1 MFRFYAADVVRVDFR
16 PSGSQPAE
24 ASGAVI
30 RAVGAVS
37 SMTISCSTV
46 VELRARSVATTSI
59 LCAPS
64 ARSSRVSAAVVGH
77 AGFEGVAVQGPG
89 RTRLVDESG
98 RQLVGDHRL
107 QRRPRTPVLQ
117 AQGVLEEIALADL
130 KGKNI
135 VLYFYPKDST
145 PGCTTE
151 GGDFRDVAEVG
162 DHRPALARAL
172 AFAGGVQPPG
182 PVTAPLAAGFA
193 AAKGYDKYREMGG
206 IVEEQLQLAVRA
218 LVEGNVD
225 MAAEVVHNDYRINAL
240 DVDIDEE
247 CTRIVAR
254 RQPAA
259 SDLRLVMAVIKTITD
274 LERIGDEAKRIAR
287 MAKEDHSGVL
297 SQDIRH
303 EMRHMGELVSEML
316 RTILDAFARM
326 DVETAVKVVE
336 SDTRV
341 DNKYVSITRQL
352 ITYMAQDPKMIPQ
365 ILNIL
370 WAARAL
376 ERIGDRCENIAEYI
390 FYLVKG
396 RDLRHLSKVDEL
408 AEMAAAA
415 KSDK

>member
-1 MFRFYAADVVRVDFR
+1 MSDLHLGHHISQQFNEELEDVRNKVM
-16 PSGSQPAE
+16 Q
-24 ASGAVI
+24 
-30 RAVGAVS
+30 
-37 SMTISCSTV
+37 
-46 VELRARSVATTSI
+46 
-59 LCAPS
+59 
-64 ARSSRVSAAVVGH
+64 
-77 AGFEGVAVQGPG
+77 
-89 RTRLVDESG
+89 
-98 RQLVGDHRL
+98 
-107 QRRPRTPVLQ
+107 
-117 AQGVLEEIALADL
+117 
-130 KGKNI
+130 
-135 VLYFYPKDST
+135 
-145 PGCTTE
+145 
-151 GGDFRDVAEVG
+151 
-162 DHRPALARAL
+162 
-172 AFAGGVQPPG
+172 
-182 PVTAPLAAGFA
+182 
-193 AAKGYDKYREMGG
+193 MGG
-206 IVEEQLQLAVRA
+206 IVEEQLGKAIRA
-218 LVEGNVD
+218 LVKGD
-225 MAAEVVHNDYRINAL
+225 TRLAEEVEANDYRVNRL
-240 DVDIDEE
+240 EVDIDEE
-247 CTRIVAR
+247 CTHIVAR

-303 EMRHMGELVSEML
+303 ELRHMGELVSEML

-326 DVETAVKVVE
+326 DVETAVQVVE

-396 RDLRHLSKVDEL
+396 RDLRHLSKEDEL

-415 KSDK
+415 ESDE